1 MFDNNVSHFPKN
13 GEWLFLFYEQG
24 EGNMTYTSTAIGY
37 PYIGEDREWKK
48 ALELFWKKELSEEAF
63 LQQLKDIRLARID
76 KQLQL
81 GLDVITVGDFTLYDR
96 MLDTAIM
103 FGLVPKRFQW
113 QGGKVDLQTYYGI
126 ARGNKQAVASE
137 MTKWFNTNYHYIVP
151 EYEGQPLQLTE
162 NKIVAD
168 FLEAKKAFGI
178 TAKPTLIG
186 PYTFCKLTKGYDK
199 LSQVAFIL
207 DLIPLYTQVVKE
219 LVDAGA
225 NWIQIE
231 EPALV
236 TTLDDAEIKLVQ
248 EIYTQLAASVPEA
261 KIMLQTYFE
270 SLSAYESLVTLPVQ
284 GIGLDFVHGYHKNME
299 ALRQFGFP
307 QDKAL
312 AIGIING
319 RDIWRANLA
328 EVSTTIK
335 AIEQL
340 SKSKDIWIQSSCNLQ
355 HVPITATLET
365 KLDPVLHNALA
376 FADEKIV
383 ELVEVTKGTNGA
395 ANHKLS
401 DSMKAIEALKNHPI
415 RQNKA
420 IQHAIQKVSTQDF
433 ERYSNFKTRQTIQ
446 QQALQLPLFPT
457 TTIGS
462 FPQSDEV
469 KRTRQAWRK
478 KQLTNDEYNTFVE
491 KETKRW
497 VAIQEELDIDVLVHG
512 EFERTDMVEYFG
524 EKLTG
529 FAFTEKAWVVSYG
542 SRCVKPPIIY
552 GDVAWEFP
560 MTVTE
565 TAYAQSLTKHY
576 VKGMLTGPV
585 TILNWSFVRDDI
597 SRKDVT
603 YQIAMALRQEVEALE
618 AAGISII
625 QVDEPALRE
634 GLPLRKENWGAYLE
648 WTVNA
653 FKLATSSVRD
663 ETQIHTHM
671 CYCEFNDFIEP
682 ISALDA
688 DVISIETSRSHGE
701 LISSLKINPYEKGI
715 GLGVYDIHSPR
726 VPSEEEMLNIMQDSL
741 QVLKHNQFWVNP
753 DCGLKTRKEP
763 ETVAALAHMV
773 AATKTL
779 RQQVQ
784 QSAL

>member
-1 MFDNNVSHFPKN
+1 
-13 GEWLFLFYEQG
+13 
-24 EGNMTYTSTAIGY
+24 MTYTTTVVGY

-48 ALELFWKKELSEEAF
+48 ALEAFWRNELTEEDF
-63 LQQLKDIRLARID
+63 LQQIKKIRLARID
-76 KQLQL
+76 RQLRS
-81 GLDVITVGDFTLYDR
+81 GIDIVTVGDFTRYDR
-96 MLDTAIM
+96 MLDTATM
-103 FGLVPKRFQW
+103 FGLVPKRFGW
-113 QGGKVDLQTYYGI
+113 QGGKVDLQTYYAV
-126 ARGNKQAVASE
+126 ARGNKEAVASE

-151 EYEGQPLQLTE
+151 EYEGQTLQLTE
-162 NKIVAD
+162 NTILTD
-168 FLEAKKAFGI
+168 FLEVKDAFGI

-199 LSQVAFIL
+199 VSQVAFIL
-207 DLIPLYTQVVKE
+207 ALLPLYEQVIQE
-219 LVDAGA
+219 LVTAGA
-225 NWIQIE
+225 DWVQLE

-236 TTLDDAEIKLVQ
+236 STLEEAEVKLVQ
-248 EIYTQLAASVPEA
+248 EIYTQLAAAVPEA
-261 KIMLQTYFE
+261 NIMLQTYFE
-270 SLSAYESLVTLPVQ
+270 SLSAYNTLIELPVQ
-284 GIGLDFVHGYHKNME
+284 GFGLDFVHGYTKNME

-307 QDKAL
+307 QDKVL
-312 AIGIING
+312 GIGIVNG

-340 SKSKDIWIQSSCNLQ
+340 TSVQELWIQSSCSLQ
-355 HVPITATLET
+355 HVPISTALET
-365 KLDPVLHNALA
+365 KLDPVLKNALA
-376 FADEKIV
+376 FADEKLAEIS
-383 ELVEVTKGTNGA
+383 EVAKYLKEK
-395 ANHKLS
+395 NHTS
-401 DSMKAIEALKNHPI
+401 NHTISESMKAIDALKKHPV
-415 RQNKA
+415 RNNQA
-420 IQHAIQKVSTQDF
+420 VQQEMQTVSSEDF
-433 ERYSNFKTRQTIQ
+433 ERQNDFNTRQLIQ
-446 QQALQLPLFPT
+446 EQSLQLPLFPT

-462 FPQSDEV
+462 FPQSEEV
-469 KRTRQAWRK
+469 KRTRNAWRK
-478 KQLTNDEYNTFVE
+478 KQISDEAYADFVAQ
-491 KETKRW
+491 ETKRW
-497 VAIQEELDIDVLVHG
+497 VAIQEDLDIDVLVHG

-552 GDVAWEFP
+552 GDVAWEAP
-560 MTVTE
+560 MTVKE
-565 TAYAQSLTKHY
+565 TAYAQSLTNRY

-597 SRKDVT
+597 ARKEVT
-603 YQIAMALRQEVEALE
+603 YQIALALRKEVEALE

-634 GLPLRKENWGAYLE
+634 GLPLRKEHWDAYLD

-653 FKLATSSVRD
+653 FKLATASVKD

-701 LISSLKINPYEKGI
+701 LIASLQINPYEKGI

-726 VPSEEEMLNIMQDSL
+726 VPSEQEMLSIMQDSL
-741 QVLKHNQFWVNP
+741 QVLSKNQFWVNP

-773 AATKTL
+773 TAAKTL

-784 QSAL
+784 QSTF

>member
-1 MFDNNVSHFPKN
+1 MI
-13 GEWLFLFYEQG
+13 
-24 EGNMTYTSTAIGY
+24 YTSTIVGY

-48 ALELFWKKELSEEAF
+48 ALEAFWKNELSEGEF
-63 LQQLKDIRLARID
+63 LQNLKDIRLARIN

-81 GLDVITVGDFTLYDR
+81 GIDLITVGDFTLYDR
-96 MLDTAIM
+96 MLDTAMM
-103 FGLVPKRFQW
+103 FGLVPKRFDW
-113 QGGKVDLQTYYGI
+113 QGDKVDLQTYYGV
-126 ARGNKQAVASE
+126 ARGSKKAVASE

-151 EYEGQPLQLTE
+151 EYDGQTLQLTE
-162 NKIVAD
+162 NKILAD
-168 FLEAKKAFGI
+168 FLEAKEAFGI

-199 LSQVAFIL
+199 LSQITFIL
-207 DLIPLYTQVVKE
+207 ALLPLYTQVLKE

-225 NWIQIE
+225 QWIQLE
-231 EPALV
+231 EPLLA
-236 TTLDDAEIKLVQ
+236 TTLDEAEVKLVQ

-270 SLSAYESLVTLPVQ
+270 SLSAYESIVKLPVR
-284 GIGLDFVHGYHKNME
+284 GIGLDFVHGYGKNME
-299 ALRQFGFP
+299 SLRQFGFP
-307 QDKAL
+307 KDKIL
-312 AIGIING
+312 AVGIING
-319 RDIWRANLA
+319 RDIWRSNLA
-328 EVSTTIK
+328 EVSSTIK

-340 SKSKDIWIQSSCNLQ
+340 SGAKELWIQSSCNLQ
-355 HVPITATLET
+355 HVPITTTLET
-365 KLDPVLHNALA
+365 KLEPVLKNALA
-376 FADEKIV
+376 FADEKLV
-383 ELVEVTKGTNGA
+383 EIMEVTKYLQGQDSPSNY
-395 ANHKLS
+395 KLS
-401 DSMKAIEALKNHPI
+401 ESMKAIEALKNHPI
-415 RQNKA
+415 RQNKDV
-420 IQHAIQKVSTQDF
+420 QKAVRTVSIQDF
-433 ERYSNFKTRQTIQ
+433 ERHSDFKARQKIH

-469 KRTRQAWRK
+469 KRTRSAWRK
-478 KQLTNDEYNTFVE
+478 KQISNEDYAVFVE
-491 KETKRW
+491 HETKRW
-497 VAIQEELDIDVLVHG
+497 ITIQEELDIDVLVHG

-552 GDVAWEFP
+552 GDVAWEAP
-560 MTVTE
+560 MTVKE
-565 TAYAQSLTKHY
+565 TAYAQSQTKRY
-576 VKGMLTGPV
+576 IKGMLTGPV

-603 YQIAMALRQEVEALE
+603 YQIALALREEVEALE

-634 GLPLRKENWGAYLE
+634 GLPLRKENWGTYLE

-653 FKLATSSVRD
+653 FKLATSSVKD

-701 LISSLKINPYEKGI
+701 LISSLQVNPYEKGI

-726 VPSEEEMLNIMQDSL
+726 VPSEKEMLSIMQDSL
-741 QVLKHNQFWVNP
+741 QVLSKNQFWVNP

-763 ETVAALAHMV
+763 ETISALMNMV
-773 AATKTL
+773 AAAKTL

-784 QSAL
+784 QSTF